1 MRKHLKNKRLESLKL
16 LGLDRIIDL
25 QFGTGEA
32 EYHIIVELYDRG
44 NIVLTDK
51 DYIILNVLRPHSD
64 GEEVRFYVREKY
76 PVDLAKVRSGA
87 PTQEMLYEL
96 FTKEKYG
103 EQIKK
108 ILVPQLDYGPAI
120 IEHVLMTAGF
130 PNTCK
135 LGMDI
140 NIETDLPRMVEA
152 FKMAELILDQA
163 LTVSSKGYLVQ
174 KKEKRPNSEDYIV
187 ANMEFHP
194 MILQPGS
201 TPSVM
206 RQHQGFPIQEFES
219 FAAAVDEFF
228 STAES
233 HKIDL
238 KAVQQERDALKK
250 LENVKRDHETR
261 LSALEQTQLVD
272 KEKAELI
279 INNQESV
286 DAAILAIRQDIAN
299 QLSWEDIEARVKQAQ
314 RHNDPVASIIKQLK
328 LNINHITLLLR

>member
-108 ILVPQLDYGPAI
+108 ILVPQLGKY
-120 IEHVLMTAGF
+120 
-130 PNTCK
+130 NTFH
-135 LGMDI
+135 L
-140 NIETDLPRMVEA
+140 
-152 FKMAELILDQA
+152 ELIF
-163 LTVSSKGYLVQ
+163 SS
-174 KKEKRPNSEDYIV
+174 
-187 ANMEFHP
+187 
-194 MILQPGS
+194 
-201 TPSVM
+201 
-206 RQHQGFPIQEFES
+206 
-219 FAAAVDEFF
+219 
-228 STAES
+228 
-233 HKIDL
+233 
-238 KAVQQERDALKK
+238 
-250 LENVKRDHETR
+250 
-261 LSALEQTQLVD
+261 
-272 KEKAELI
+272 
-279 INNQESV
+279 
-286 DAAILAIRQDIAN
+286 
-299 QLSWEDIEARVKQAQ
+299 
-314 RHNDPVASIIKQLK
+314 
-328 LNINHITLLLR
+328 